1 MSDVVL
7 HLALGLAAYT
17 LLCSVPATAFL
28 KFFARPLTWGQA
40 FIISICCF
48 VITTALIAVY
58 FFVKVATGIP
68 SSVDALATVAT
79 LILTGVLITRR
90 ARAYGI
96 DRAGW
101 LGVGGKT
108 ILALL
113 AFSWVLA
120 GGVYVLNHSPS
131 LLIH

>member
-1 MSDVVL
+1 MSGVLL

-17 LLCSVPATAFL
+17 LSCSVPATAFL

-40 FIISICCF
+40 FIILICCF

-68 SSVDALATVAT
+68 SSVNALATIAT
-79 LILTGVLITRR
+79 LILTGALITRL
-90 ARAYGI
+90 ARAYGV
-96 DRAGW
+96 DKAGR

-120 GGVYVLNHSPS
+120 GGVYVLITVLHS
-131 LLIH
+131 